1 MIGGADLPMMD
12 GGKHGDHWVNGG
24 RGESEVMRAAEMRD
38 RAVFRTGRV
47 LCQNIRLI
55 LEQRPF
61 SSFRKFP

>member
-38 RAVFRTGRV
+38 RAVF
-47 LCQNIRLI
+47 
-55 LEQRPF
+55 
-61 SSFRKFP
+61 